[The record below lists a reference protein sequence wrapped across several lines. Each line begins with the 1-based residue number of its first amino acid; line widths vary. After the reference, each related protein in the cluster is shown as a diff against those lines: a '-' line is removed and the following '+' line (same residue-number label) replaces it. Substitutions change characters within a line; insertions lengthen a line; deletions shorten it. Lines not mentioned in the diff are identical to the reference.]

1 MFVAAITTS
10 LVFDL
15 FKPNTKKT
23 YKKYSRKIKIATL
36 LSSLSLFIYSQ
47 PSPYR
52 YQDEELLKRL
62 SNIIY
67 ENEISQIPVLTD
79 LEYAALVSDR
89 LVINS
94 FGDNTLTKNKYIV
107 LNMSKVLPNPYLS
120 NLKRYEDENLAKFY
134 SSYRLIVE
142 DRIQKNTLIAEEA
155 LRTGFFKI
163 LFKNSTM
170 IILENEEF

>member
-1 MFVAAITTS
+1 
-10 LVFDL
+10 
-15 FKPNTKKT
+15 
-23 YKKYSRKIKIATL
+23 
-36 LSSLSLFIYSQ
+36 
-47 PSPYR
+47 
-52 YQDEELLKRL
+52 
-62 SNIIY
+62 
-67 ENEISQIPVLTD
+67 
-79 LEYAALVSDR
+79 
-89 LVINS
+89 
-94 FGDNTLTKNKYIV
+94 
-107 LNMSKVLPNPYLS
+107 MSKVLPNPYLS